1 MKRKQA
7 IILGLFVFAILLG
20 VVVYQYTFNTAHRN
34 IANEV
39 ATATLSVDEF
49 YLAFENDEAL
59 ATTNYLDK
67 VVETKGEIT
76 LVEDNAIV
84 LNNRVQVSFKSE
96 EILNLQKGT
105 SLIIKGR
112 CIGYDEL
119 LEMVKVDQAIVIN
132 KEN

>member
-34 IANEV
+34 IANED
-39 ATATLSVDEF
+39 ATVTLSVDEF